1 MAGYNCKRSFLNQ
14 WSPLLTQ
21 LNNLYDTK
29 TFYFSLSLRL
39 SQDLRTQFGLWRIDQ
54 VGGIMH
60 SVAQV

>member
-1 MAGYNCKRSFLNQ
+1 MAGYNCKRSFLNL
-14 WSPLLTQ
+14 WSLLLTQ

-54 VGGIMH
+54 VGGNMH